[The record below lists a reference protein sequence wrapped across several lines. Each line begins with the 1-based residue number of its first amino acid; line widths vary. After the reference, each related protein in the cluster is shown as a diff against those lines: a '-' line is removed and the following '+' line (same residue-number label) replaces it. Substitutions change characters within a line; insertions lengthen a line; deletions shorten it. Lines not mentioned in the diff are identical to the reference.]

1 LIEAGEH
8 SGMDFGFWGE
18 KPYDINPAVNPDG
31 SYPSLHEKGIIG
43 SILKALV
50 GYDGN
55 PEWLRIIVYLG
66 YWLVVGT
73 YVYKQYRSN

>member
-1 LIEAGEH
+1 L
-8 SGMDFGFWGE
+8 
-18 KPYDINPAVNPDG
+18 KPDAT
-31 SYPSLHEKGIIG
+31 YPSLHEKGIIG

-66 YWLVVGT
+66 YWIIIGT
-73 YVYKQYRSN
+73 YLYRQYRAQD

>member
-1 LIEAGEH
+1 MGQ
-8 SGMDFGFWGE
+8 
-18 KPYDINPAVNPDG
+18 KPYDINPPVNPDRT
-31 SYPSLHEKGIIG
+31 YPILHGKGGVG

-66 YWLVVGT
+66 YWAVIRT
-73 YVYKQYRSN
+73 YVFKAYWKPKDI

>member
-1 LIEAGEH
+1 MFNVDPVAC
-8 SGMDFGFWGE
+8 F
-18 KPYDINPAVNPDG
+18 PV
-31 SYPSLHEKGIIG
+31 KGIVG

-66 YWLVVGT
+66 YWIVIGT
-73 YVYKQYRSN
+73 YLYKQYRPTD